1 MFSAKPRYFPRN
13 VGVSSPPGA
22 NIYEF
27 LVVWNHEIGSLSKIL
42 QVFSTHKAKV
52 IVTHSQLDELTGTA
66 VGTCYCDMTKAE
78 QTVEGVKKAIK
89 ELGFVQSVD
98 YASAEQSL
106 FDKFFFPVT
115 VWGRERVIIMRLD
128 PLLNIERRL
137 AEELGSAGSA
147 IMFREGESYS
157 AETIGQYR
165 RALGNVP
172 PETLLENVKDGL
184 RATGWGLFEFKESKD
199 GYEVTVREAPR
210 FSETTEPSRFL
221 CGIIAGILETTL
233 AVKMKIVE
241 STIEPKSGRVFVR
254 LSKTPDAK

>member
-1 MFSAKPRYFPRN
+1 MFPAKPKYFSRN
-13 VGVSSPPGA
+13 LGVSSPPGA

-42 QVFSTHKAKV
+42 QVFSTHKAMV
-52 IVTHSQLDELTGTA
+52 MVTHSQLDVPTGTA
-66 VGTCYCDMTKAE
+66 VGTCYCDMTMAD
-78 QTVEGVKKAIK
+78 QTVEGVRKAIK
-89 ELGFVQSVD
+89 ELRFVQSVD

-115 VWGRERVIIMRLD
+115 VWGRERVVIMRLD

-147 IMFREGESYS
+147 IMFREGEGYS
-157 AETIGQYR
+157 TETIGQYR
-165 RALGNVP
+165 RALGNVS

-184 RATGWGLFEFKESKD
+184 RATGWGLFEFTESKD
-199 GYEVTVREAPR
+199 GYEVTVRDAPR
-210 FSETTEPSRFL
+210 FSDKSEASRFL
-221 CGIIAGILETTL
+221 CGVIAGILESVL
-233 AVKMKIVE
+233 SVRMKIVE
-241 STIEPKSGRVFVR
+241 STVEPKSGRVFVR